1 MSCASLKK
9 RPWGVPSKLLFTRDT
24 SKFKGQ
30 TNVTSNSIFKPVT
43 IYASDPRR
51 SIHDFPVSCDGDAA
65 FLAWLDADPT
75 SDEPATTVENVQAR
89 TYQWSQLEI
98 QVVLA
103 KYEQLA
109 QNKNATVRWF
119 RQHLA
124 QSQLAERLQP
134 SHIQYWL
141 RAKENA
147 AIGNKRGRKVALDAA
162 GEIYNDCVAACR
174 AQLAAGLPGDAHI
187 LASII
192 RAVIECSGHPEL
204 LKHFLV
210 SETWTYAFLHANDLK
225 PRKGTNNR
233 KEPANWEA
241 QLEKHVLRVAH
252 VVKTK
257 NIPKALVVAFDHV
270 GFQVLPIK
278 NTTWA
283 PRGSDVVPLIGL
295 DDKRQITA
303 VVAEALDDDGS
314 GIVVGIQLIY
324 TGTTERCLP
333 AVEHRQLETF
343 ADFHFTYTYNHWAD
357 EDTNYELFENI
368 IVKHFLNTKTRLRL
382 PPDHPSMVI
391 LDCWPVQK
399 SEHFRARV
407 AASWPWIHLE
417 YVPPGCTGKGQKFDV
432 DGGGVYKPKLQE
444 RTTRYVQEE
453 FTKALKGGE
462 SLENVKLDL
471 TLGTMKT
478 RQLYWIQEV
487 HSEFKSNVLARTK
500 GWNLTG
506 IPRAFTAAC
515 QEEEAVKVHAE
526 GELWPTG
533 NTLQLVPVGDE
544 MVPEASTDDAEWIL
558 NPNSEVDVNSGAS
571 TSTVPSCRGSYEEHG
586 AEIDDA
592 RKGKKARTDV
602 EEHFEFS
609 DMNADTYALTLAAGK
624 DEFSFAV
631 KVGRSI
637 SPWLHLVSVR
647 AVEEEEEQVKWRW
660 HRPLQSAFVAPR
672 NRVIDGMSAQKGF
685 SEGRRPTEAWSK
697 FDAGEIVYCW
707 EVETPEEENS
717 IPNSMFERAV

>member
-1 MSCASLKK
+1 MNNDNTPCPICPKKGIVGDCQCNRKSHGELILQRRYLDKLPQGSLQGFAKK
-9 RPWGVPSKLLFTRDT
+9 VCSSEVNFDPVVKTPTAAAKKTSVDSRFIKLFEHVLRKSKEETLGRPVKTSFHAGYLKIQRANKRDIKQYLQTRD
-24 SKFKGQ
+24 
-30 TNVTSNSIFKPVT
+30 
-43 IYASDPRR
+43 YASDPRR

-98 QVVLA
+98 Q
-103 KYEQLA
+103 
-109 QNKNATVRWF
+109 
-119 RQHLA
+119 
-124 QSQLAERLQP
+124 
-134 SHIQYWL
+134 
-141 RAKENA
+141 

-162 GEIYNDCVAACR
+162 GEIYNDCVVACR

-333 AVEHRQLETF
+333 AVEHRQLEMF

-515 QEEEAVKVHAE
+515 QEEAVKVHAE

-571 TSTVPSCRGSYEEHG
+571 TSTVPSCSYEEHG

-631 KVGRSI
+631 KVGSTVHSVMDFVI
-637 SPWLHLVSVR
+637 IVTPDPFKDDFTVVSFT
-647 AVEEEEEQVKWRW
+647 VE
-660 HRPLQSAFVAPR
+660 A
-672 NRVIDGMSAQKGF
+672 
-685 SEGRRPTEAWSK
+685 K
-697 FDAGEIVYCW
+697 F
-707 EVETPEEENS
+707 
-717 IPNSMFERAV
+717 F